1 MRSVS
6 LLDAPVTLPGSGVV
20 TRGLVMGNRWP
31 LAVAYLGPAWVASGM
46 GENRVFVFVAAMLLG
61 RLMFQILEAC
71 PASRTSGTFCPGLS
85 HEHDHLLVNFG
96 GVVMTTTGRFTYS
109 TPVNFA
115 ERQRWG
121 GADCGGSAG
130 SV

>member
-1 MRSVS
+1 MRYVL
-6 LLDAPVTLPGSGVV
+6 LLDAPVTLPGSGVI

-31 LAVAYLGPAWVASGM
+31 LAVAYPRPALVASGM
-46 GENRVFVFVAAMLLG
+46 GENRVFVAAMLLG

-96 GVVMTTTGRFTYS
+96 GVVMTTTGRFTCS

-121 GADCGGSAG
+121 GVDCGGSAG

>member
-46 GENRVFVFVAAMLLG
+46 GENRVFVAAMLLG

-71 PASRTSGTFCPGLS
+71 PASRTAVPSARVFRM
-85 HEHDHLLVNFG
+85 N
-96 GVVMTTTGRFTYS
+96 TTTFWLT
-109 TPVNFA
+109 
-115 ERQRWG
+115 
-121 GADCGGSAG
+121 SAV
-130 SV
+130 SL